1 MMRTLGIDLA
11 SQPATTA
18 ACAIDW
24 TADSAT
30 VAFVEGNVDD
40 RRAVE
45 LLRDAD
51 VAGID
56 APFGWPVPF
65 VELVRNHYGL
75 VAGTE
80 EWTSSRR
87 DALRFRRT
95 DRVVRDRL
103 GRWPLSV
110 SSDLIAIVAMRCAGL
125 LDNLGVVDRS
135 GDGRVVEVYP
145 AVALASWKFRS
156 ARYKGARNR
165 MVLAELLGKILGTC
179 PWLETEPSHR
189 ARFARSDH
197 AFDALVAALVAR
209 AAATGRTERPAEAD
223 VALART
229 EGWIALPL
237 PGSLATLAAVAPS
250 SQE

>member
-1 MMRTLGIDLA
+1 MRTLGIDLA

-24 TADSAT
+24 TDGDAA
-30 VAFVEGNVDD
+30 VAFVEVGVED
-40 RRAVE
+40 RRALE
-45 LLRDAD
+45 LLCAAD

-65 VELVRNHYGL
+65 TNLMRNHHGL

-80 EWTSSRR
+80 QWTPERR

-95 DRVVRDRL
+95 DHLVRARL

-135 GDGRVVEVYP
+135 GGGQVVEVYP
-145 AVALASWKFRS
+145 AAALASWGFRS
-156 ARYKGARNR
+156 RGYKGVASRET
-165 MVLAELLGKILGTC
+165 LAELYDGLRAFC
-179 PWLETEPSHR
+179 PWLAVAPDAQE
-189 ARFARSDH
+189 RFAGSDH
-197 AFDALVAALVAR
+197 AFDALIGALVAR
-209 AAATGRTERPAEAD
+209 AAALGLTELPEGDDR
-223 VALART
+223 ALART
-229 EGWIALPL
+229 EGWIAVPV
-237 PGSLATLAAVAPS
+237 PGSLASLTAAGRPPR
-250 SQE
+250 